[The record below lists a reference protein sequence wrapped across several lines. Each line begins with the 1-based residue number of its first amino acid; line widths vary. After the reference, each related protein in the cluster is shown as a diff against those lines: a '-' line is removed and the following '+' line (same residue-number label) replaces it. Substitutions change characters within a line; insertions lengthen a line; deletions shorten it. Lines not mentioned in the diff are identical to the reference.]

1 MENQLH
7 TLEYRPVLP
16 EEWGN
21 MEKLLEQMGANKGCW
36 CMWWRLKRKEF
47 DRKYGEG
54 NRRTMKAIV
63 ESGRVPGILA
73 FLDDTPIG
81 WCSVALREHFPVLDR
96 SPVLKRVDDQPVWSI
111 VCFFIA
117 RSFQGQGLM
126 SKLID
131 AALTYARENGAN
143 IVEAYPVIPES
154 SKNPD
159 LQTYTGVISVF
170 EKMGFVEVARRSEI
184 RPIMRYIVD
193 GSGIA

>member
-1 MENQLH
+1 MENQLQ
-7 TLEYRPVLP
+7 TLTYRPVLP
-16 EEWGN
+16 GEWGN
-21 MEKLLEQMGANKGCW
+21 MEKLFEDMGSNKGCW

-47 DRKYGEG
+47 DRNYGEG
-54 NRRTMKAIV
+54 NHTAMKAIV

-73 FLDDTPIG
+73 FLDDEPIG
-81 WCSVALREHFPVLDR
+81 WCSIAPREQFPVLDR

-111 VCFFIA
+111 VCFIIG

-131 AALTYARENGAN
+131 AALSYARENGAT
-143 IVEAYPVIPES
+143 IVEAYPLIPEA

-170 EKMGFVEVARRSEI
+170 ERMGFVEVARRSKI
-184 RPIMRYIVD
+184 RPIMRYTVV
-193 GSGIA
+193 GSESA